1 MKSKKTL
8 FLLIILSFF
17 VITRLIFV
25 SFSPYTFYDEEAKE
39 GSLGYDLLTGGLRIP
54 FWGYLDSPHAGGS
67 VFTALVAVPFYLIFG
82 KNYLALKLTALTFS
96 LVTLAVIYFY
106 LFPQY
111 KERLVLPLLLF
122 FVISTPHYLQKSVV
136 HIGNIV
142 EPILIIF
149 LTLIFIDKIFR
160 KKQKNFV
167 NFAILGFLCGFG
179 LWVQYIQ
186 VGAIVTLLIIWF
198 LKERLFFIKKSFW
211 VFFGFFILGFSPFIA
226 YNLEYKFASFTA
238 DFSINTSVV
247 DISLQSF
254 FKRLIL
260 FFTYWLPQSFR
271 IQGVGIFSSRFLS
284 YFFYLLVLG
293 FIAYLMITKRKKLN
307 FSLILLLY
315 LSVTIFIISFGN
327 FHIGAV
333 PAGWGGM
340 FVHDYYY
347 LLFLQPF
354 IFVLASMGLSEL
366 LLARKKERLMGWGIS
381 LLLLIII
388 GSSFLKAVTPI
399 QFNGYLFK
407 PMHGTSI
414 LVYEAGLHYSLNPE
428 VFVYFLEKID
438 EDFRPSYFLGAGAT
452 WHNTIEKKK
461 LEENLDN
468 LKKELSLMSDE
479 ERSIFFNS
487 ALKGEPYFKGGLSYQ
502 SFLELSRVLGAE
514 DRRLLKEAFEE
525 K

>member
-96 LVTLAVIYFY
+96 LVTLAVIYLY

-111 KERLVLPLLLF
+111 KEKLVLPLLLF

-160 KKQKNFV
+160 KNQKNFV

-186 VGAIVTLLIIWF
+186 LGAIITLLIIWF
-198 LKERLFFIKKSFW
+198 LKDKFFLTKK
-211 VFFGFFILGFSPFIA
+211 FFGIFLSFFILGFSPFIA

-284 YFFYLLVLG
+284 YFFYLLVWG
-293 FIAYLMITKRKKLN
+293 FIAYLVITKRKKLN

-333 PAGWGGM
+333 PADWGGM

-354 IFVLASMGLSEL
+354 IFVLASIGLVEL
-366 LLARKKERLMGWGIS
+366 FSKKKKRLLGWGASFLIFAI
-381 LLLLIII
+381 LLI
-388 GSSFLKAVTPI
+388 GFLKVVTPPQLNSFL
-399 QFNGYLFK
+399 FE
-407 PMHGTSI
+407 PMRDTMI
-414 LVYEAGLHYSLNPE
+414 LTYEAGLNYSLNPE
-428 VFVYFLEKID
+428 VFKNFLEKID
-438 EDFRPSYFLGAGAT
+438 NEFRPSYFLGAGAA
-452 WHNTIEKKK
+452 WNEIIEQGK
-461 LEENLDN
+461 LEEKLNL
-468 LKKELSLMSDE
+468 LKEELELMDDE
-479 ERSIFFNS
+479 ERTIFFNS
-487 ALKGEPYFKGGLSYQ
+487 VLKGEPWFNKSPSYQ
-502 SFLELSRVLGAE
+502 FFLEFSKVLGAK
-514 DRRLLKEAFEE
+514 DRQILKEALRE
-525 K
+525 